1 MSAAQAYEAEV
12 LTNSCLSQ
20 SSSEDMDVENH
31 IPSPVKEPDP
41 ILATCAPDWI
51 SDGRCSLSSDLHKI

>member
-1 MSAAQAYEAEV
+1 MSAAQAYEAQV
-12 LTNSCLSQ
+12 INNNCLSQ
-20 SSSEDMDVENH
+20 SSSEEIEVENH

-51 SDGRCSLSSDLHKI
+51 SDGSCALSRDIVL